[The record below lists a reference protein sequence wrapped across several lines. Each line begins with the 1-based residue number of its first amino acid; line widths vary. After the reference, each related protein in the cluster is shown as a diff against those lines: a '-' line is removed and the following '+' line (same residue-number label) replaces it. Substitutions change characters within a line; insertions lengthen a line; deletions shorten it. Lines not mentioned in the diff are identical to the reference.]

1 MTKVDTDKF
10 LELLTRSELL
20 QEEQLTH
27 ALSELRSEHDAQ
39 LPGTADA
46 IADWFV
52 ERDLLTR
59 WQANNLLEGKHRGFR
74 LGKYRLLR
82 HLGSGGMSSV
92 YLAEHLTM
100 GHRVAIKVLPR
111 NKVED
116 SSYLARFQL
125 EARAAAALNHRNIV
139 RAFDIDNE
147 GKTHYLVMEYIEGT
161 DLQVLVKQQG
171 PVDFRQAADY
181 IAQAADGLQH
191 AHDAGLIHRDIKP
204 ANLLRDAKNVIKI
217 LDMGLAKF
225 SDSALPSLTIAHDEN
240 VLGTADYLA
249 PEQAINS
256 HGVDSRADIYSLG
269 CTLYFLLTGHPPF
282 CEGTLPQRLMKHQ
295 TEMPPS
301 IYEDRSDAP
310 QALVNICLQM
320 MVKTPEGRYQ
330 TAADVAR
337 DLRAWLADP
346 NCANVTT
353 TARQY
358 ATSRAA
364 ESSPSGSD
372 IRKELKTRKADV
384 PYIRAR
390 RPGTPGGGDT
400 LSATDSDTFKSHPGE
415 IHFPGIQIRS
425 DESGPRT
432 GSSSGSRK
440 RTTTGSGTQ
449 GGSKPRSL
457 PRAQAVLP
465 TAEPAVHD
473 SSAEFVFNIEPFDSP
488 AASTGKNLSIME
500 ERAER
505 RRHRVSTPKWIWAVL
520 FAGVALTLVL
530 LFLLLNQ

>member
-1 MTKVDTDKF
+1 MAKVDTDKF
-10 LELLTRSELL
+10 LELLTRSELI
-20 QEEQLTH
+20 QEDQLSQ
-27 ALSELRSEHDAQ
+27 ALSELRSEHEGQ
-39 LPGTADA
+39 LPGEVDA
-46 IADWFV
+46 IAEWFV
-52 ERDLLTR
+52 ERELLTR
-59 WQANNLLEGKHRGFR
+59 WQANNLVEGKHRGFR
-74 LGKYRLLR
+74 LGKYKLLR

-100 GHRVAIKVLPR
+100 RHRVAIKVLPR

-161 DLQVLVKQQG
+161 DLQALVKEQG
-171 PVDFRQAADY
+171 PIDFRLAADY

-204 ANLLRDAKNVIKI
+204 ANLLLDTKDSIKI

-256 HGVDSRADIYSLG
+256 HGVDHRADLYSLG

-320 MVKTPEGRYQ
+320 MVKSPETRYQ

-346 NCANVTT
+346 SCANVA
-353 TARQY
+353 TATHQY
-358 ATSRAA
+358 AASRVVG
-364 ESSPSGSD
+364 SSGSGSD
-372 IRKELKTRKADV
+372 IRKELKTRKADI

-400 LSATDSDTFKSHPGE
+400 LSATDSDTFKSHSGE
-415 IHFPGIQIRS
+415 LSFPGIQIRTG
-425 DESGPRT
+425 DSGKRT
-432 GSSSGSRK
+432 GSGSGSR
-440 RTTTGSGTQ
+440 RGAAAGSGQ
-449 GGSKPRSL
+449 QSGSKPRSL
-457 PRAQAVLP
+457 PRAQAVHP
-465 TAEPAVHD
+465 KAEPAVHD
-473 SSAEFVFNIEPFDSP
+473 SSAEFVFNLESFDSP
-488 AASTGKNLSIME
+488 AASTGKNVSIIQ

-505 RRHRVSTPKWIWAVL
+505 RRNRVSTPKWIWGAML
-520 FAGVALTLVL
+520 AGVVMTFVL